1 MEVEEVVEEQAQQV
15 TVKFARSENERIRK
29 LKEKSFNYLAQ
40 KSAEEPWCQTHW
52 QHAHTVAV
60 EVRFYFLFY

>member
-1 MEVEEVVEEQAQQV
+1 MEEVVEEQAQQV

-40 KSAEEPWCQTHW
+40 KSAEEPWCHTHW
-52 QHAHTVAV
+52 QHTHTVAV
-60 EVRFYFLFY
+60 EVRFYLSF